1 MKLCLAIITKNEEIH
16 LERLLKNVKKIV
28 NAVYIVDSYS
38 KIKLLKLQKNT
49 NVKYLKEILI
59 TFQIKEIIVFQKY
72 QKNLTG
78 SCS

>member
-38 KIKLLKLQKNT
+38 KDKTLKIAKNT

-72 QKNLTG
+72 QKI
-78 SCS
+78 

>member
-1 MKLCLAIITKNEEIH
+1 M
-16 LERLLKNVKKIV
+16 

-38 KIKLLKLQKNT
+38 KDKTLKLQKNT

-72 QKNLTG
+72 QKNLT
-78 SCS
+78 